1 MTHYRP
7 IMQPANGG
15 RSARRRAR
23 RRRTALVGILGIV
36 VALVVAVAV
45 WATGSPTRNPI
56 PNSTSP
62 TQHTNVKAAPAAESG
77 LMPWSLGAP
86 LSRSVVLAG
95 ANGQLIVVGG
105 LDASQSSLATI
116 WSVDPSTGKPTV
128 IGSLPRG
135 VHDGAGAVLGGRYFV
150 FGGGSPAT
158 VADVE
163 AFNVV
168 AGATAAAQV
177 VGSLPQPRSDEAAL
191 TLGQQIYI
199 VGGYD
204 GTSADP
210 EVLATRDGAHF
221 TNVASLPVPVRYPAV
236 AAVGNKIYVFGGQ
249 SINAAAMP
257 VDAIQVVDTSA
268 KTARV
273 VGHLA
278 APLSAAAAVVT
289 DGRVYLAGGQ
299 STMAENLVPGVGT
312 TQLSTTPGTN
322 QGAGATGS
330 IPDAYV
336 PAAGSG
342 AAATLTATHSGA
354 SSTSG
359 PLSTAAA
366 STSTVSSIWNFDP
379 TTDKLL
385 LAGRLQVPVAHTG
398 ATVLGKIA
406 YLFGGEEGSS
416 LLTAAQMLEP
426 NASFGVSG
434 QPGAGSPYYGG
445 QLLVADRGNNRLLLF
460 DDTMHLVWTYPS
472 PSAPTDPFDFYFPDD
487 AFFVNHGKAI
497 ISNQEQNETIVEIAY
512 PSGKIIWSYG
522 HPKQTGTAPGY
533 LHEPDDAY
541 LLKNGQISVADAQNC
556 RVLIL
561 NTDGTVAH
569 QIGTNGRCVH
579 NPPTSMGSPNGDTPL
594 ADGNLLV
601 SEINGSWISE
611 YTPDGQL
618 VWTRHL
624 AISYPS
630 DPQQIGPDLY
640 LVADY
645 AKPGQL
651 LEFTRE
657 GTITYRYQVT
667 SGPGELNH
675 PSLAEL
681 LPSGVIMINDD
692 YANRMV
698 AIDPATGALVWQYGV
713 TNTAGTATG
722 LLNTPDGF
730 DLLLPDGST
739 PTHPATG

>member
-1 MTHYRP
+1 ML
-7 IMQPANGG
+7 AVVVV
-15 RSARRRAR
+15 
-23 RRRTALVGILGIV
+23 LIV
-36 VALVVAVAV
+36 VVAV
-45 WATGSPTRNPI
+45 WATGKPAPTKS
-56 PNSTSP
+56 STLP
-62 TQHTNVKAAPAAESG
+62 PQHTKAIVSPAAESG
-77 LMPWSLGAP
+77 LMPWSLGAA
-86 LSRSVVLAG
+86 LSRSVVLPG
-95 ANGQLIVVGG
+95 TGGQLIVVGG
-105 LDASQSSLATI
+105 LDAAQASLPTI
-116 WSVDPSTGKPTV
+116 WSVDTSTGKPTV

-135 VHDGAGAVLGGRYFV
+135 VHDAAGAVLGGRYFV
-150 FGGGSPAT
+150 FGGGSPST

-163 AFNVV
+163 AFTPA
-168 AGATAAAQV
+168 AGTMAAAQV
-177 VGSLPQPRSDEAAL
+177 VGSLPQPRSDEAAV

-210 EVLATRDGAHF
+210 EVLATSDGVHYA
-221 TNVASLPVPVRYPAV
+221 NVAPLPVPVRYPAV
-236 AAVGNKIYVFGGQ
+236 AAVDGKIYVFGGQ
-249 SINAAAMP
+249 SLTSAAAP
-257 VDAIQVVDTSA
+257 VDDIQVVDPSA
-268 KTARV
+268 RTARV

-278 APLSAAAAVVT
+278 APLSAATAVVA
-289 DGRVYLAGGQ
+289 GGHVYLAGGE
-299 STMAENLVPGVGT
+299 STVAENLVPGNGT
-312 TQLSTTPGTN
+312 TQLSTAAGAN
-322 QGAGATGS
+322 QGAGAAGS

-336 PAAGSG
+336 PGGGSEP
-342 AAATLTATHSGA
+342 AATLTALHPAAGA
-354 SSTSG
+354 
-359 PLSTAAA
+359 PVAA
-366 STSTVSSIWNFDP
+366 SFAISTVSSIWSFDP
-379 TTDKLL
+379 GTDKVLV
-385 LAGRLQVPVAHTG
+385 AGRLQVPVAHTG
-398 ATVLGKIA
+398 SAVIGTTA
-406 YLFGGEEGSS
+406 YLFGGEEGTS
-416 LLTAAQMLEP
+416 LLTAVQMLEP
-426 NASFGVSG
+426 NASFGVAG

-445 QLLVADRGNNRLLLF
+445 ELLVADRGNNRLLLF
-460 DDTMHLVWTYPS
+460 DDTLRLIWTYPS
-472 PSAPTDPFDFYFPDD
+472 PSAPTDPLDFYFPDD
-487 AFFVNHGKAI
+487 AFFIDHGTAI
-497 ISNQEQNETIVEIAY
+497 ISNQEENETIVEIAY

-522 HPKQTGTAPGY
+522 HPKQTGTAQGY

-556 RVLIL
+556 RVLVL

-569 QIGTNGRCVH
+569 QIGTDGKCVH

-611 YTPDGQL
+611 YTLEGQL
-618 VWTRHL
+618 VWTRQL
-624 AISYPS
+624 PITYPS

-657 GTITYRYQVT
+657 GTITYRYQVAA
-667 SGPGELNH
+667 GPGELNH

-681 LPSGVIMINDD
+681 LPSGAIMINDD

-698 AIDPATGALVWQYGV
+698 AIDPTTGALVWQYGV